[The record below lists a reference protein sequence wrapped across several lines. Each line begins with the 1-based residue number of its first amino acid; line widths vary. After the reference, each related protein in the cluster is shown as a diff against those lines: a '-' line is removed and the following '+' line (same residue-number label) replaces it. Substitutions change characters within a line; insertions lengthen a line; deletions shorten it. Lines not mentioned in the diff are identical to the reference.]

1 MKTDRESWAS
11 LAWRRL
17 QGDRIVAFQY
27 LKGAYRQ
34 EGTEFLHSLVVIKQ
48 EGTVLNYWRGDLC

>member
-17 QGDRIVAFQY
+17 QGDHIVAFQY

-48 EGTVLNYWRGDLC
+48 EGTVLNY